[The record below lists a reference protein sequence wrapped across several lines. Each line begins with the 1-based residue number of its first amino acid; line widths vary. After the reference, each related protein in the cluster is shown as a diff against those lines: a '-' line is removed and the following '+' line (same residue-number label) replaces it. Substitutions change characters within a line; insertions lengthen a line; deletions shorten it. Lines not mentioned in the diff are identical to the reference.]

1 MPQGPQTAQGF
12 IGWLVRA
19 IRRFELLVIVALVLL
34 MMLAVGVST
43 VELGVILWQELKKPP
58 FMLLSLEKLL
68 NVLGFFMMV
77 LIGLELLESIKNYLT
92 ETSLHVEVVLLV
104 AMIAVARKVII
115 LDVKEMDPL
124 LLFGTAALLL
134 GLSGAYLMLKI
145 ALRGSKPKGTKR
157 TGEVV

>member
-1 MPQGPQTAQGF
+1 MALSPQSPHPF
-12 IGWLVRA
+12 IRKLVKG
-19 IRRFELLVIVALVLL
+19 IRGFELVIIVTLVLL

-43 VELGVILWQELKKPP
+43 LELGVILWQELMKPP
-58 FMLLSLEKLL
+58 VMLLSLERLL

-134 GLSGAYLMLKI
+134 GLGGAYLMLKI
-145 ALRGSKPKGTKR
+145 ALRGAKR
-157 TGEVV
+157 KTDETENHG